1 MSLTFHLLSV
11 MIKYQQIYFLGKS
24 QKNFSF
30 HRSQKNLLAAC
41 FSRLVTD
48 NILPNAKSVKGAHI
62 ILLACALTHRNDRG
76 TCKLLWHAKPQMGKH
91 LFAYLRSDKTELS
104 NSERNICVDA
114 TVYEGIISL
123 QVHYLV
129 FLHALLKGVY

>member
-1 MSLTFHLLSV
+1 MSLTFHLCSV
-11 MIKYQQIYFLGKS
+11 MIKYLQICFLGKS

-41 FSRLVTD
+41 FSRLMTD

-62 ILLACALTHRNDRG
+62 ILLARALTHRNDRG
-76 TCKLLWHAKPQMGKH
+76 TCKLLWHAKQSK
-91 LFAYLRSDKTELS
+91 FAYLRSDKTELS

-129 FLHALLKGVY
+129 FLHALLKDVY